1 MKKGYHENM
10 TNIFLE
16 RRPFSHFL
24 VLIFKQKSSVKN
36 KITKLFYKI
45 EKSYLKF
52 LFWDSPL
59 GWVIKRYFHSKNE
72 FTFVEEYKRDYDE
85 ISVN

>member
-10 TNIFLE
+10 TNIFLG
-16 RRPFSHFL
+16 RRSFSHFL

-52 LFWDSPL
+52 LF
-59 GWVIKRYFHSKNE
+59 
-72 FTFVEEYKRDYDE
+72 
-85 ISVN
+85 

>member
-1 MKKGYHENM
+1 MKKVYHENM
-10 TNIFLE
+10 TNIFLG

-45 EKSYLKF
+45 EKSCLKF
-52 LFWDSPL
+52 LF
-59 GWVIKRYFHSKNE
+59 
-72 FTFVEEYKRDYDE
+72 
-85 ISVN
+85 

>member
-45 EKSYLKF
+45 EKSCLKF
-52 LFWDSPL
+52 LFWDSPDFYVTSFL
-59 GWVIKRYFHSKNE
+59 KKNV
-72 FTFVEEYKRDYDE
+72 FKNKNNKKK
-85 ISVN
+85 ISL